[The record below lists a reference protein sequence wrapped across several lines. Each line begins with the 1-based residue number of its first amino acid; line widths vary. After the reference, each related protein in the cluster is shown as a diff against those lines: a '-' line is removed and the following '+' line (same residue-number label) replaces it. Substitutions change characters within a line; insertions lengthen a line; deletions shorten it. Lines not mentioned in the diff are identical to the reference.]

1 MLPAGVPVLS
11 PTAIRAA
18 ERHLTQ
24 ACAVMARL
32 MATHG
37 RCGLAARDRQHFRTL
52 TSSIMGQQL
61 SVKAADTIRARVEAI
76 VPGFDPEG
84 FLGASPEALRQ
95 AGLSAAKIRSVRDL
109 AARVTDGQLELA
121 ALVQLSD
128 EDAIAELTAVSGI
141 GRWTAEM
148 FLIFGLSRPNVL
160 ALNDAGLRRAARLL
174 YGNDATLEALGKLWE
189 PYCSV
194 ASWYLWRHLD
204 AAPQPT

>member
-11 PTAIRAA
+11 PTA
-18 ERHLTQ
+18 
-24 ACAVMARL
+24 
-32 MATHG
+32 
-37 RCGLAARDRQHFRTL
+37 
-52 TSSIMGQQL
+52 
-61 SVKAADTIRARVEAI
+61 IRARVEAI